1 MSARGVR
8 ALVWR
13 DLTVV
18 RRSGPLLAPIIV
30 LPVIVAGILPGLV
43 AILPRLLGDSADAG
57 VTTTKLLE
65 RLPMAL
71 RQELA
76 GLSNDQAMV
85 VLVIGYFLA
94 PVFLILPFFVSNAIA
109 ADGFAGERERKTL
122 EALLYSPLSDGELF
136 FAKTMVAWIP
146 SLLVTL
152 GSFVLYSIAANAAA
166 WPIMGRVFFPNVMWL
181 VLVFWVAPAVA
192 ALGLAAMVLVSAR
205 VRGVQ
210 ESMQLSGLLVLP
222 FVVLIVNQARGTMI
236 LGTRVTALLGLGC
249 WLVSGALLWYGAK
262 TFRRQKLISRI

>member
-13 DLTVV
+13 DLTMVC
-18 RRSGPLLAPIIV
+18 RSGPLMAPIIV
-30 LPVIVAGILPGLV
+30 LPIIVAGLMPGLV
-43 AILPRLLGDSADAG
+43 ATLPRLLRDSPGGSGTAEQF
-57 VTTTKLLE
+57 LE
-65 RLPMAL
+65 RLPLAL
-71 RQELA
+71 QREIA
-76 GLSNDQAMV
+76 GLSSEQAMV
-85 VLVIGYFLA
+85 TLIIVYFLA
-94 PVFLILPFFVSNAIA
+94 PLFLILPFLVSNVIA

-136 FAKTMVAWIP
+136 LAKTVVAWIP

-152 GSFVLYSIAANAAA
+152 GSFVLYAVVANAAA
-166 WPIMGRVFFPNVMWL
+166 WPVMGRIFFPNVMWL

-222 FVVLIVNQARGTMI
+222 IVVIVVNQARGTMM
-236 LGTRVTALLGLGC
+236 LGTRVTAMLGLVC

-262 TFRRQKLISRI
+262 TFRRQKLIARI

>member
-18 RRSGPLLAPIIV
+18 RRSGPLLAPIII
-30 LPVIVAGILPGLV
+30 LPVILAGVLPGLV
-43 AILPRLLGDSADAG
+43 AILPRLIRESPDGGAASMQI
-57 VTTTKLLE
+57 LE
-65 RLPMAL
+65 RLPLAL
-71 RQELA
+71 RHELA
-76 GLSNDQAMV
+76 GLSTDQSMV
-85 VLVIGYFLA
+85 VLFIGYFLA
-94 PVFLILPFFVSNAIA
+94 PVFLILPFFVSNVIA

-136 FAKTMVAWIP
+136 LAKTAVAWIP
-146 SLLVTL
+146 ALAVTL
-152 GSFVLYSIAANAAA
+152 GSFVLYSIAANVAA
-166 WPIMGRVFFPNVMWL
+166 WPIMGRVFFPNAMWF

-210 ESMQLSGLLVLP
+210 ESIQLSGLLVIPL
-222 FVVLIVNQARGTMI
+222 VLLIVNQARGTMI
-236 LGTRVTALLGLGC
+236 LGTRATAILGLVC
-249 WLVSGALLWYGAK
+249 WLMSGALLWYGAK
-262 TFRRQKLISRI
+262 TFRRQRLISRI